1 MRGHLYAVDGR
12 VAGDAPDANRIRV
25 VLADDHASLR
35 RNLRR
40 LLDREEDVEV
50 VGEASDLEG
59 AMRQVRG
66 LRPQVLVLDL
76 RMPDGSS
83 AERIDRLREQSP
95 GTQIVLITMHRS
107 ARLAD
112 LALGAGAVGFVLKD
126 TADAELSDA
135 VRCAARGVRYSS
147 PQLSQR

>member
-1 MRGHLYAVDGR
+1 MRGHLHAVDGR
-12 VAGDAPDANRIRV
+12 FAADTLSARRIRV

-35 RNLRR
+35 RNLR
-40 LLDREEDVEV
+40 LLLEREDEVEV
-50 VGEASDLEG
+50 VGEANDLEG
-59 AMRQVRG
+59 AMRQVRA

-95 GTQIVLITMHRS
+95 RTEIVVMTMHRNE
-107 ARLAD
+107 RFAD
-112 LALGAGAVGFVLKD
+112 LALKAGAVGFVLKD

-135 VRCAARGVRYSS
+135 VRRAARGLRYRS
-147 PQLSQR
+147 PQVTRP